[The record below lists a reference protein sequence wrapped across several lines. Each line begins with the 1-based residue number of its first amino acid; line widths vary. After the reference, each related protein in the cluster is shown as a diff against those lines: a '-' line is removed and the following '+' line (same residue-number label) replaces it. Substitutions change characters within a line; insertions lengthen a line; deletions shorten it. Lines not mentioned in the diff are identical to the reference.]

1 MLYDLYEGSPVQ
13 YLKLSVSPATIASCY
28 AGNHLSSRP
37 GAPEDNIYSDD
48 NHIDKLR
55 VYQFSPCKMDGT
67 KMREINNKEVR
78 YITRREIDKHHF
90 INADH
95 HQNKYL
101 SSVAGGRSSGQFLRS
116 SDVT

>member
-1 MLYDLYEGSPVQ
+1 MIVKYTEY
-13 YLKLSVSPATIASCY
+13 
-28 AGNHLSSRP
+28 
-37 GAPEDNIYSDD
+37 

-78 YITRREIDKHHF
+78 YISRCDIDKHHF

-101 SSVAGGRSSGQFLRS
+101 SSVAGGRSSGQFPSIERCTDYREYCSVFLTTS
-116 SDVT
+116 